1 MGSDMDLVLVLILLA
16 AGLFLLLMEIFI
28 PSYGLLTI
36 GALGSLVAGLYL
48 AFGISSTLGIV
59 CLVLVAVILPIEI
72 VIGVKMFPHTWVG
85 HRIVIAPREKTR
97 RSERS
102 SSEAILDLEGKE
114 GFTTSACRPAGVAE
128 IDDNR
133 VDVVAEGTIIEANR
147 PVKVVKVDGNRV
159 VIREREA

>member
-1 MGSDMDLVLVLILLA
+1 MDLVLVLILLA

-36 GALGSLVAGLYL
+36 GGLGSLVGGLYL
-48 AFGISSTLGIV
+48 AFGISSTFGIV

-72 VIGVKMFPHTWVG
+72 VIGVKIFPHTWVG

-102 SSEAILDLEGKE
+102 SNEAILDLEGKE

-128 IDDNR
+128 IDNNR
-133 VDVVAEGTIIEANR
+133 VDVVAEGTIIEAGR

>member
-1 MGSDMDLVLVLILLA
+1 MDFVLILILLA
-16 AGLFLLLMEIFI
+16 AGLFLLLMEVFI
-28 PSYGLLTI
+28 PSYGLLTVGGLASI
-36 GALGSLVAGLYL
+36 VAGLYL

-59 CLVLVAVILPIEI
+59 CLALVAVILPIEI
-72 VIGVKMFPHTWVG
+72 VIGVKIFPHTWVG
-85 HRIVIAPREKTR
+85 HRIVIAERARTQ

-102 SSEAILDLEGKE
+102 SSEAILDLEGEE
-114 GFTTSACRPAGVAE
+114 GFTTTACRPAGVAE
-128 IDDNR
+128 INDNR